1 MNSRW
6 LKLALRIIAV
16 ILLAVAAVR
25 FVRSVS
31 FHTETEATASGATID
46 HVFGFGHVA
55 IILPAIALLLF
66 ALSFAVR
73 SKRVE

>member
-1 MNSRW
+1 MNLRW
-6 LKLALRIIAV
+6 LKLALRIIAT

-25 FVRSVS
+25 FARTVS
-31 FHTETEATASGATID
+31 FHTEAEATASGVTID
-46 HVFGFGHVA
+46 HVLGFGHVA